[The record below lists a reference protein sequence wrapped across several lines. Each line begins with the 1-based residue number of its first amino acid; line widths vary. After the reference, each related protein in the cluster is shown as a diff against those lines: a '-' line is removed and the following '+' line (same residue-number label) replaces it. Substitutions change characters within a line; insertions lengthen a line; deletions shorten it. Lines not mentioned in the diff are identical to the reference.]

1 MNLQEELKALKER
14 IAELEELAKEEQK
27 FPQDG
32 DKYWFMSDS
41 GGAIDTSFYSN
52 YYIDNDRI
60 DIGNFFKGR
69 EEAELAV
76 EKLKV
81 EAELRKFGKPFE
93 STENNFYIVFDAS
106 DGSVDVWYVS
116 YSKIQGAIY
125 FESKKKAIEAIETV
139 GEKRIKKYLFGVED

>member
-14 IAELEELAKEEQK
+14 IAELEQLAKEEQE
-27 FPQDG
+27 FPQYMDV
-32 DKYWFMSDS
+32 Y
-41 GGAIDTSFYSN
+41 
-52 YYIDNDRI
+52 YYIQASGRVDNVHWSEDVTDFQIRGL
-60 DIGNFFKGR
+60 GNTFRTK
-69 EEAELAV
+69 EEAEFAA

-93 STENNFYIVFDAS
+93 SMENNFHIVFDAS

-139 GEKRIKKYLFGVED
+139 GEERIKKYIFEVED